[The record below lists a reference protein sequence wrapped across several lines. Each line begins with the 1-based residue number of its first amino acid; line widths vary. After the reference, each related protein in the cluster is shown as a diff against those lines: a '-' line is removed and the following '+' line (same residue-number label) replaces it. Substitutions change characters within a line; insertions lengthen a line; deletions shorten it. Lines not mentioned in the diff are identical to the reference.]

1 MIQSYLF
8 PVSYAFLA
16 FPVAALLFTLP
27 FLIVQ
32 YRRHGYIHKARAW
45 LLYLMLLYLM
55 NAFFL
60 VILPLPASRHNAAL
74 AGGALQLMPLQFVQ
88 DIIRETSV
96 SPAHPSS
103 YVHLL
108 KERAFLQ
115 VVFNVMM
122 TMPFG
127 MFLRYYFRARWRWCL
142 ILSFTLSL
150 FFEVT
155 QLTGLYGFFDHAY
168 RVFDV
173 DDLMANTLGGMLGF
187 LLGEWFSRFLPRLE
201 HLDKHLDITTKR
213 VSYTRR
219 GVAYLVDSILW
230 AGLLSIM
237 ESMHVSAAFWVSS
250 GIYFMVVPYL
260 TNGRTPG
267 KWLVRIHLIG
277 RGKRVALWELIKRY
291 SLLYWLYFGLNY
303 VLGGS
308 VLGSHLSPWIN
319 VMISLVLLVMNGW
332 FFFHLVIR
340 LFKKAPLFYEELSHT
355 SHQIIWP
362 KRYHPT
368 QNDPADPT
376 QTSGANIVQK

>member
-1 MIQSYLF
+1 
-8 PVSYAFLA
+8 
-16 FPVAALLFTLP
+16 
-27 FLIVQ
+27 
-32 YRRHGYIHKARAW
+32 
-45 LLYLMLLYLM
+45 
-55 NAFFL
+55 
-60 VILPLPASRHNAAL
+60 
-74 AGGALQLMPLQFVQ
+74 
-88 DIIRETSV
+88 
-96 SPAHPSS
+96 
-103 YVHLL
+103 
-108 KERAFLQ
+108 
-115 VVFNVMM
+115 
-122 TMPFG
+122 
-127 MFLRYYFRARWRWCL
+127 
-142 ILSFTLSL
+142 
-150 FFEVT
+150 
-155 QLTGLYGFFDHAY
+155 
-168 RVFDV
+168 
-173 DDLMANTLGGMLGF
+173 MANTLGGMLGF

-355 SHQIIWP
+355 SHQIIWY

>member
-1 MIQSYLF
+1 MIQTYLF

-16 FPVAALLFTLP
+16 FPFAALLFTLP

-32 YRRHGYIHKARAW
+32 YRRHGYIHKTRAL
-45 LLYLMLLYLM
+45 LLYLLLLYLM

-60 VILPLPASRHNAAL
+60 VILPLPASRHNTAL
-74 AGGALQLMPLQFVQ
+74 TGGVLQLMPLQFIH

-96 SPAHPSS
+96 SPSQPSS
-103 YVHLL
+103 YLHLL

-115 VVFNVMM
+115 VVFNVLM
-122 TMPFG
+122 TVPFG
-127 MFLRYYFRARWRWCL
+127 MFLRYYFRARWGWCL
-142 ILSFTLSL
+142 ILSFGLSL
-150 FFEVT
+150 FFEMT

-219 GVAYLVDSILW
+219 GVAFFVDSIIW
-230 AGLLSIM
+230 TGLLGVM
-237 ESMHVSAAFWVSS
+237 EYLPAAFWVSS
-250 GIYFMVVPYL
+250 GVYFMLIPYL

-267 KWLVRIHLIG
+267 KWLVRIHLAG
-277 RGKRVALWELIKRY
+277 AGKRISLWELMKRY
-291 SLLYWLYFGLNY
+291 SLLYWLYFGMNY
-303 VLGGS
+303 VLGGPVLWPQVPPWAS
-308 VLGSHLSPWIN
+308 VL
-319 VMISLVLLVMNGW
+319 ISLILLVINGW

-340 LFKKAPLFYEELSHT
+340 LFRKGPLFYEELSHT
-355 SHQIIWP
+355 MHRITWP
-362 KRYHPT
+362 KRLRSPLPDT
-368 QNDPADPT
+368 TEPAN
-376 QTSGANIVQK
+376 TSES

>member
-16 FPVAALLFTLP
+16 FPFAALLFTLP

-32 YRRHGYIHKARAW
+32 YLRHGYIHKTRAL
-45 LLYLMLLYLM
+45 LLYLLLLYLM

-60 VILPLPASRHNAAL
+60 VILPLPASRHNTVL
-74 AGGALQLMPLQFVQ
+74 TGGVLQLMPLQFIH

-96 SPAHPSS
+96 SPSQPSS
-103 YVHLL
+103 YLHLL

-115 VVFNVMM
+115 VVFNVLM
-122 TMPFG
+122 TVPFG
-127 MFLRYYFRARWRWCL
+127 MFLRYYFRARWGWCL
-142 ILSFTLSL
+142 ILSFGLSL
-150 FFEVT
+150 FFEMT

-219 GVAYLVDSILW
+219 GVAFFVDSIIW
-230 AGLLSIM
+230 TGLLGVM
-237 ESMHVSAAFWVSS
+237 EYLRVPAAFWVSS
-250 GIYFMVVPYL
+250 GVYFMLIPYL

-267 KWLVRIHLIG
+267 KWLVRIHLAG
-277 RGKRVALWELIKRY
+277 AGKRISLWELMKRY
-291 SLLYWLYFGLNY
+291 SLLYWLYFGMNY
-303 VLGGS
+303 VLGGPVLWPEVPPWAS
-308 VLGSHLSPWIN
+308 VL
-319 VMISLVLLVMNGW
+319 ISLILLVINGW

-340 LFKKAPLFYEELSHT
+340 LFRKGPLFYEELSHT
-355 SHQIIWP
+355 MHRITWP
-362 KRYHPT
+362 KRLRSPLPDT
-368 QNDPADPT
+368 TEPAN
-376 QTSGANIVQK
+376 TSES

>member
-74 AGGALQLMPLQFVQ
+74 AGGALQLIPLQFVQ

-108 KERAFLQ
+108 KEHAFLQ
-115 VVFNVMM
+115 VVFNVIM

-127 MFLRYYFRARWRWCL
+127 MFLRYYFRARWGWCL
-142 ILSFTLSL
+142 ILSFALSL

-219 GVAYLVDSILW
+219 GVAFLVDSTLW
-230 AGLLSIM
+230 TGLLGIT
-237 ESMHVSAAFWVSS
+237 EFLHVSAAFWVSS

-260 TNGRTPG
+260 THGRTPG
-267 KWLVRIHLIG
+267 KWLVRIHLTG
-277 RGKRVALWELIKRY
+277 RGIRVSLWELMKRY

-308 VLGSHLSPWIN
+308 VLGSHLSPW
-319 VMISLVLLVMNGW
+319 VMVPIGLVLLVLNGW
-332 FFFHLVIR
+332 FFLHFVIR

-362 KRYHPT
+362 KRYHPL
-368 QNDPADPT
+368 QNDAADSG
-376 QTSGANIVQK
+376 QTSGTDTDPR

>member
-16 FPVAALLFTLP
+16 FPFAALLFTLP

-32 YRRHGYIHKARAW
+32 YRRHGYIHKTRAL
-45 LLYLMLLYLM
+45 LLYLLLLYLM

-60 VILPLPASRHNAAL
+60 VILPLPASRHNTAL
-74 AGGALQLMPLQFVQ
+74 TGGALQLMPLQFIH
-88 DIIRETSV
+88 DIIRETSI
-96 SPAHPSS
+96 SPSHPSS
-103 YVHLL
+103 YLHLL

-115 VVFNVMM
+115 VVFNVLM
-122 TMPFG
+122 TVPFG
-127 MFLRYYFRARWRWCL
+127 MFLRYYFRARWGWCL
-142 ILSFTLSL
+142 ILSFGLSL

-219 GVAYLVDSILW
+219 GIAFFVDCIIW
-230 AGLLSIM
+230 TGLLGVM
-237 ESMHVSAAFWVSS
+237 EYLHVPAAFWVSS
-250 GIYFMVVPYL
+250 GVYFMLIPYL

-267 KWLVRIHLIG
+267 KWLVRIHLAGTGNRIS
-277 RGKRVALWELIKRY
+277 LWELMKRY
-291 SLLYWLYFGLNY
+291 SLLYWLYFGMNY
-303 VLGGS
+303 VLGGPVLWPQVPPWAS
-308 VLGSHLSPWIN
+308 VL
-319 VMISLVLLVMNGW
+319 ISLILLVINGW

-340 LFKKAPLFYEELSHT
+340 LFRKGPLFYEELSHT
-355 SHQIIWP
+355 THRITWP
-362 KRYHPT
+362 KRLRTPQSDT
-368 QNDPADPT
+368 TDPT
-376 QTSGANIVQK
+376 DVSEG